1 MSAYAYAVI
10 PYKNETLFKPEE
22 GEVSCYPQL
31 PEVKNIKS
39 EFTKPDS
46 LELFKD
52 FILINTCYRL
62 SSFIR
67 CEDGFCWLR
76 AEIYKIAKALGA
88 NEVWYAEELA
98 TDAMYEEK
106 FSFDKW
112 KKELSTSKR
121 KYTQELTIDVLKSDR
136 ISSYYHD
143 DFSDIVL
150 DV

>member
-39 EFTKPDS
+39 EFTEPDS

-88 NEVWYAEELA
+88 LA
-98 TDAMYEEK
+98 PRQDRHAQR
-106 FSFDKW
+106 SPRPRGRRHPHGVPGHALAR
-112 KKELSTSKR
+112 LSTFAS
-121 KYTQELTIDVLKSDR
+121 T
-136 ISSYYHD
+136 
-143 DFSDIVL
+143 FFAA
-150 DV
+150 

>member
-1 MSAYAYAVI
+1 M
-10 PYKNETLFKPEE
+10 
-22 GEVSCYPQL
+22 
-31 PEVKNIKS
+31 
-39 EFTKPDS
+39 
-46 LELFKD
+46 
-52 FILINTCYRL
+52 
-62 SSFIR
+62 
-67 CEDGFCWLR
+67 
-76 AEIYKIAKALGA
+76 
-88 NEVWYAEELA
+88 WYAEELA